1 MSVAPTARGLEME
14 KEDLA
19 RRLRVLR
26 AEKNWGLV
34 EATKNLGIAPHT
46 LADAESGRRIP
57 RPDTLEKIAK
67 GYGVPLGA
75 LFTDAPVR
83 TAELVGEPA
92 HLAGAPATGQVAP
105 PDEVEVL
112 EEWDYHSEDELRLVW
127 QEALAVVA
135 RARADYPDEVR
146 IGAYIGNDVVEVRAE
161 PASSPTS
168 SVKRTTGKRSRK
180 RAQRAARNLQG

>member
-1 MSVAPTARGLEME
+1 ME

-46 LADAESGRRIP
+46 LADAESGRRVP

-92 HLAGAPATGQVAP
+92 PLAGAPATGQVAP

-146 IGAYIGNDVVEVRAE
+146 IGVHIGNDVVEVRAE
-161 PASSPTS
+161 PLSPA
-168 SVKRTTGKRSRK
+168 KRTTGKRS
-180 RAQRAARNLQG
+180 QRAARNLQG